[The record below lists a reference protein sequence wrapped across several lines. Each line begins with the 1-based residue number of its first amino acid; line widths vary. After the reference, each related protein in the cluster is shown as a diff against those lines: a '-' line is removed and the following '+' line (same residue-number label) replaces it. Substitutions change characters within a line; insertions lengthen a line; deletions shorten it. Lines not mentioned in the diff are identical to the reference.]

1 MRYLFDTHT
10 LIWFIMGNPNLP
22 DHIRTLIET
31 SENQRL
37 VSVASLW
44 EIAVKVSLGKL
55 DIGSSF
61 EQFIPG
67 QLNANHMDILPISVA
82 HLQRVAQLPF
92 HHRDPFDRLI
102 IAQSLVEDIPLL
114 SRDPQFEQ
122 YNVTRL
128 WEATEEAAPGPE

>member
-1 MRYLFDTHT
+1 MRYLLDTHT
-10 LIWFIMGNPNLP
+10 LIWFIMGDPNLP
-22 DHIRTLIET
+22 VHLRTLIET
-31 SENQRL
+31 LENQRL

-67 QLNANHMDILPISVA
+67 QLNANRIEILPISVT
-82 HLQRVAQLPF
+82 HLQRIAQLPF

-102 IAQSLVEDIPLL
+102 IAQSLVEDIPVL
-114 SRDPQFEQ
+114 SRDRQFDQ
-122 YNVTRL
+122 YEILRL
-128 WEATEEAAPGPE
+128 WNEEKKP